1 MVTRDIVQRLLA
13 ILNET
18 RSRVNTLESR
28 EVALLTATQTLT
40 NKTLTTPVIGSFT
53 NAQHAHTD
61 AASGGTIAHTSLT
74 GLTTG
79 DPHTQYI
86 LKSAY
91 DANTILAATNDDTP
105 LALTVGASTIVG
117 RAASGGI
124 DALSA
129 SQVRTIL
136 ELATLYA
143 AAWHGHLHVL
153 TTERAVPANH
163 TLALDFLDL
172 SDVNSGVDLEAGAAR
187 HLIG

>member
-61 AASGGTIAHTSLT
+61 AASGGTIW
-74 GLTTG
+74 
-79 DPHTQYI
+79 
-86 LKSAY
+86 
-91 DANTILAATNDDTP
+91 N
-105 LALTVGASTIVG
+105 
-117 RAASGGI
+117 
-124 DALSA
+124 
-129 SQVRTIL
+129 
-136 ELATLYA
+136 
-143 AAWHGHLHVL
+143 GHLHVL

-172 SDVNSGVDLEAGAAR
+172 SDVNSGVDLEAGAAL

>member
-61 AASGGTIAHTSLT
+61 AASGGTIA
-74 GLTTG
+74 
-79 DPHTQYI
+79 
-86 LKSAY
+86 
-91 DANTILAATNDDTP
+91 
-105 LALTVGASTIVG
+105 
-117 RAASGGI
+117 
-124 DALSA
+124 
-129 SQVRTIL
+129 
-136 ELATLYA
+136 
-143 AAWHGHLHVL
+143 GHLHVL

-172 SDVNSGVDLEAGAAR
+172 SDVNSGVDLEAGAAL